1 MASPR
6 EKRAALAGVLE
17 QHTRPVADRLYA
29 EHARAHLAPA
39 ESEEPTMAK
48 VQFTHIHLD
57 KEIPRFGDKGLASSS
72 STFFKQSD
80 GVTIELDTAT
90 GIVRLSKG
98 GVGVNVPREKV
109 AIYGDV
115 VEPTAA
121 LKSA

>member
-1 MASPR
+1 MASAR
-6 EKRAALAGVLE
+6 EKRDALHYAKTDE
-17 QHTRPVADRLYA
+17 AVASRDHDSVRLGGMT
-29 EHARAHLAPA
+29 LD
-39 ESEEPTMAK
+39 EEPTMAK